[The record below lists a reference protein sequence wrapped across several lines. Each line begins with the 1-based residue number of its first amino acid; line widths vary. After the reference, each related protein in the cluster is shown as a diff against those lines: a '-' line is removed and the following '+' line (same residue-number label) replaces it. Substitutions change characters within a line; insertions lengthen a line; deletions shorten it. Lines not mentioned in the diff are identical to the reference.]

1 MSSLLPFFVG
11 ELGYAL
17 FEPKG
22 KNEFLA
28 LTEAPA
34 WLLDLWGPMPTPPV
48 AINLA
53 EKSPYLENFLDEAHA
68 FWTSGGSGE
77 CRSETWVESN
87 TTGREVPLQAI
98 ALHVQ
103 GKPLLALH
111 NPDLAFRD
119 QVRTLQTARNALLD
133 HERLLGEIQKKEILL
148 HCIIHDLSQPLSVMH
163 VALDCLTDEVMDA
176 KHKKFVELGK
186 NASEQ
191 QESMIRE
198 VLQIFSADLRAT
210 LDAEKGDA
218 EKEDAEKSG
227 ASSPNL
233 RKSADAVVTSLG
245 PAFEAKQVR
254 ITLTAS
260 QTADEDWLV
269 RGEESRLR
277 RIFSNL
283 LENALRYSPAG
294 SRVTITLE
302 NDGEFC
308 QTNVDD
314 EGPGLPPDLRP
325 SQIFGLFSKGKQG
338 SGKAGLGMYF
348 CRITVERWGGSIG
361 CASLPEK
368 GARFWFRL
376 PRASVAVVEHDK
388 QAALQSTTPAA
399 PPQIPHQEG
408 PLRIL
413 LAEDQDEIRMLTTHQ
428 LERNGHSVV
437 AVSNGQEA
445 LDKARDIPFDVI
457 LLDEQMP
464 IVGGVEVARKIHHD
478 SGEDSKRPYLVALTG
493 NNTDEDHQRLRS
505 EGFDFVL
512 GKPFRLSALNDLFQR
527 STVPS
532 QPNEPSAQIQK
543 DTKHFAG
550 LPALL
555 ERVGGDEKLLHQM
568 IRTFLKDTPKRMAAL
583 QQQIRRKNS
592 PEVTALAH
600 AILGSSA
607 IFGAS
612 EASKFAKQIQALG
625 RDAAFSQARQVYE
638 LLKEEIANLE
648 RNLRG
653 YVGHNRPSGSGTP
666 RKARRVAPKRSR

>member
-1 MSSLLPFFVG
+1 MSSLLPFFVR

-22 KNEFLA
+22 KNQFVA
-28 LTEAPA
+28 LTEAPP
-34 WLLDLWGPMPTPPV
+34 WLLDLWGSVPTPP
-48 AINLA
+48 AEIDLA
-53 EKSPYLENFLDEAHA
+53 KRSPYLENFLDEAYA
-68 FWTSGGSGE
+68 FWKPGGSGE
-77 CRSETWVESN
+77 HRSETWVESN
-87 TTGREVPLQAI
+87 LAGRELPLQAI

-103 GKPLLALH
+103 GKPVLALH
-111 NPDLAFRD
+111 SPDLAFRE

-133 HERLLGEIQKKEILL
+133 HERLLSEIQKKEILL

-176 KHKKFVELGK
+176 KHKKFIELGK

-198 VLQIFSADLRAT
+198 VLQIFSADLRT
-210 LDAEKGDA
+210 TM
-218 EKEDAEKSG
+218 DAEKS
-227 ASSPNL
+227 ASSSPNL
-233 RKSADAVVTSLG
+233 RESADAVITSLG

-254 ITLTAS
+254 LVLAAS
-260 QTADEDWLV
+260 QGADENWLV

-277 RIFSNL
+277 RILSNL
-283 LENALRYSPAG
+283 LENALRYSPVG
-294 SRVTITLE
+294 SRVSITLE

-308 QTNVDD
+308 QANVDD

-325 SQIFGLFSKGKQG
+325 AQIFGLFSKGKQG
-338 SGKAGLGMYF
+338 GGKAGLGMYF

-361 CASLPEK
+361 CNSLPEK

-376 PRASVAVVEHDK
+376 PRTAAAAAEGTK
-388 QAALQSTTPAA
+388 QAAMEAATPAM
-399 PPQIPHQEG
+399 PPEVPRMEG

-428 LERNGHSVV
+428 LERNDHQVV
-437 AVSNGQEA
+437 AVSDGREA
-445 LDKARDIPFDVI
+445 LDAARDNLFDVI

-464 IVGGVEVARKIHHD
+464 IVDGVEVAHKIRRD
-478 SGEDSKRPYLVALTG
+478 SVNATKRPYLIALTG

-527 STVPS
+527 STPS
-532 QPNEPSAQIQK
+532 GHPNLPSAPSK
-543 DTKHFAG
+543 DAEHSAG

-555 ERVGGDEKLLHQM
+555 ERVGGDEKLLRQM
-568 IRTFLKDTPKRMAAL
+568 IRTFLKDTPKRMSSL
-583 QQQIRRKNS
+583 QRQIRRKNS
-592 PEVTALAH
+592 PEVAALAH

-612 EASKFAKQIQALG
+612 EASKLAKQIQALG
-625 RDAAFSQARQVYE
+625 REAAFSKAQQVYE

-653 YVGHNRPSGSGTP
+653 YVGHNRLSSDSGTR
-666 RKARRVAPKRSR
+666 RKPGRVAPKGSR

>member
-1 MSSLLPFFVG
+1 LNVSSLPFFVR

-17 FEPKG
+17 FESKG
-22 KNEFLA
+22 KDQFVA

-34 WLLDLWGPMPTPPV
+34 WLLDLWGPMPAPP
-48 AINLA
+48 AEINLA
-53 EKSPYLENFLDEAHA
+53 ERSPYLENFLDEARA
-68 FWTSGGSGE
+68 FWKSDGSGE

-87 TTGREVPLQAI
+87 PAGREAPLQAI
-98 ALHVQ
+98 ALRLQ
-103 GKPLLALH
+103 DKPVLALH
-111 NPDLAFRD
+111 SPDLAFRE
-119 QVRTLQTARNALLD
+119 QVQTLQTARNALLD
-133 HERLLGEIQKKEILL
+133 HERLLSEIQTKEILL

-163 VALDCLTDEVMDA
+163 VALDCLSDEVMDA

-186 NASEQ
+186 NASER

-210 LDAEKGDA
+210 LDAEKGA
-218 EKEDAEKSG
+218 

-233 RKSADAVVTSLG
+233 RKSADAVITSLG

-254 ITLTAS
+254 LVLTAS
-260 QTADEDWLV
+260 QNADKNWLV

-294 SRVTITLE
+294 SSVSIALE
-302 NDGEFC
+302 DDGEFC
-308 QTNVDD
+308 QANVDD
-314 EGPGLPPDLRP
+314 QGPGLPPDLRP

-376 PRASVAVVEHDK
+376 PH
-388 QAALQSTTPAA
+388 AAAAPAEQNKHAAHELTTPAT
-399 PPQIPHQEG
+399 PPEIPHIEG

-428 LERNGHSVV
+428 LERNGHEVV

-445 LDKARDIPFDVI
+445 LDAARASQFDVI

-464 IVGGVEVARKIHHD
+464 IVGGVEAAHKIRRESVD
-478 SGEDSKRPYLVALTG
+478 ATKRPYLIALTG

-512 GKPFRLSALNDLFQR
+512 GKPFRLSALTDLFQR
-527 STVPS
+527 STPS
-532 QPNEPSAQIQK
+532 GQPN
-543 DTKHFAG
+543 
-550 LPALL
+550 LPAAPATRNTEHPGGFPAML
-555 ERVGGDEKLLHQM
+555 ERVGGDAKLLRQM
-568 IRTFLKDTPKRMAAL
+568 IRTFLKDTRKRMSSL
-583 QQQIRRKNS
+583 QRQIRRKNS
-592 PEVTALAH
+592 PEVAALAH

-612 EASKFAKQIQALG
+612 EASKLAKQIQALG
-625 RDAAFSQARQVYE
+625 REAAFSQAEKVYE

-653 YVGHNRPSGSGTP
+653 YVGHNRLSSDSGTA
-666 RKARRVAPKRSR
+666 RKARRVAPKGSR

>member
-1 MSSLLPFFVG
+1 MSSLSPFFVR

-22 KNEFLA
+22 KDQFVT
-28 LTEAPA
+28 LTDTPP
-34 WLLDLWGPMPTPPV
+34 WLLDLWGLMPIAP
-48 AINLA
+48 AEINLA
-53 EKSPYLENFLDEAHA
+53 EKSPYLENFLDEANA
-68 FWTSGGSGE
+68 FWKSDGSGE
-77 CRSETWVESN
+77 CRSETWVESSP
-87 TTGREVPLQAI
+87 TEKEVPLQAI
-98 ALHVQ
+98 ALRVQ
-103 GKPLLALH
+103 GKPVLALH
-111 NPDLAFRD
+111 SPDLAFRE

-133 HERLLGEIQKKEILL
+133 HERLLSEIQKKEILL

-163 VALDCLTDEVMDA
+163 VALDCLSDEVMDA
-176 KHKKFVELGK
+176 KRKKFIELGK

-191 QESMIRE
+191 QEAMIRE

-218 EKEDAEKSG
+218 EKSA

-233 RKSADAVVTSLG
+233 RRSADAVVTSLG

-254 ITLTAS
+254 LVLTAS
-260 QTADEDWLV
+260 QNADDIWLV

-294 SRVTITLE
+294 SRVSITLE
-302 NDGEFC
+302 DDGEFC
-308 QTNVDD
+308 QANVDD

-325 SQIFGLFSKGKQG
+325 SQIFGLFSKGKEG
-338 SGKAGLGMYF
+338 GGKAGLGMYF

-376 PRASVAVVEHDK
+376 PRAMATAGEQYK
-388 QAALQSTTPAA
+388 QAAIAPAA
-399 PPQIPHQEG
+399 PPTPPEIPRTEG

-428 LERNGHSVV
+428 LERNGHEVV
-437 AVSNGQEA
+437 AVSDGREA

-464 IVGGVEVARKIHHD
+464 IVGGVEAAHKIRRD
-478 SGEDSKRPYLVALTG
+478 SANVSKRPCLIALTG

-527 STVPS
+527 SAPS
-532 QPNEPSAQIQK
+532 NQANLPSAQTPK
-543 DTKHFAG
+543 DTERSAG
-550 LPALL
+550 LAAIL
-555 ERVGGDEKLLHQM
+555 ERVGGDQKLLRQM
-568 IRTFLKDTPKRMAAL
+568 IRTFLKDTPRRMSSL
-583 QQQIRRKNS
+583 QRHIRRENS
-592 PEVTALAH
+592 PEVAALAH

-612 EASKFAKQIQALG
+612 EASKLARQIQVLG
-625 RDAAFSQARQVYE
+625 REAAFSQAEQVFE
-638 LLKEEIANLE
+638 VLKEEIANLE

-653 YVGHNRPSGSGTP
+653 YVGPKRLSSDSGTR
-666 RKARRVAPKRSR
+666 RKPRRVAPKGSR

>member
-1 MSSLLPFFVG
+1 MSSLLPFFVR

-17 FEPKG
+17 FEPKR
-22 KNEFLA
+22 KNQFVA
-28 LTEAPA
+28 LSEAPA
-34 WLLDLWGPMPTPPV
+34 WLLDLWGPMAGSP
-48 AINLA
+48 AGIDLA
-53 EKSPYLENFLDEAHA
+53 EKSPYLENFLDEARA
-68 FWTSGGSGE
+68 FWKSGGSGE

-87 TTGREVPLQAI
+87 SAGREVPLQAI
-98 ALHVQ
+98 ALYVQ
-103 GKPLLALH
+103 AKPVLALH
-111 NPDLAFRD
+111 SPDLAFRE

-133 HERLLGEIQKKEILL
+133 HERLLSEIQKKEILL

-210 LDAEKGDA
+210 MDAEKG
-218 EKEDAEKSG
+218 EKGA

-233 RKSADAVVTSLG
+233 RKTADAVTASLG

-254 ITLTAS
+254 LVLNAS
-260 QTADEDWLV
+260 QNADENWLV

-283 LENALRYSPAG
+283 LENALRYSAAG
-294 SRVTITLE
+294 SRVVIMLE
-302 NDGEFC
+302 DDGEFC
-308 QTNVDD
+308 QANVDD

-376 PRASVAVVEHDK
+376 PHATVAAERSKH
-388 QAALQSTTPAA
+388 AAPEPATPAT
-399 PPQIPHQEG
+399 PTQTPLMEG

-437 AVSNGQEA
+437 AVANGQEA
-445 LDKARDIPFDVI
+445 LNAARDSQFDVI

-464 IVGGVEVARKIHHD
+464 VVGGVEAAHKIRRD
-478 SGEDSKRPYLVALTG
+478 AEKSAKRPYLIALTG
-493 NNTDEDHQRLRS
+493 NNTDEDHERLRS

-527 STVPS
+527 STPASPTDLPS
-532 QPNEPSAQIQK
+532 SQLPKDVARSAG
-543 DTKHFAG
+543 FPG
-550 LPALL
+550 LL
-555 ERVGGDEKLLHQM
+555 ERVGGDKKLLQQM
-568 IRTFLKDTPKRMAAL
+568 IRTFLKDTPKRMSSL
-583 QQQIRRKNS
+583 QRQIRRKNS
-592 PEVTALAH
+592 PDVAALSH

-612 EASKFAKQIQALG
+612 EAAKFAKQIQTLG
-625 RDAAFSQARQVYE
+625 RDANFSQAEKVYE

-653 YVGHNRPSGSGTP
+653 YVGRNRSSDSGTP
-666 RKARRVAPKRSR
+666 RKARRVAPKGSR